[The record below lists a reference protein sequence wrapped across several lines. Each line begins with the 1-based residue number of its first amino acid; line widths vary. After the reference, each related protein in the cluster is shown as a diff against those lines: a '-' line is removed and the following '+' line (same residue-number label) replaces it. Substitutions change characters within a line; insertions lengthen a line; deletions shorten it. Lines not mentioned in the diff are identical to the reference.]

1 MTTVHWGVIGPGRIA
16 ENFGREF
23 PADQTL
29 YGVASDHSPEK
40 AQAFAR
46 KFQIPHVYANH
57 AELLADPAIDV
68 VYIAT
73 TNNVHADNI
82 RAALL
87 AGKHVLAEKPVT
99 LNLTQ
104 LKALDQLAADRQLIL
119 MEAQTIYHMPLYPK
133 LLQVVHDQQL
143 GKLQSLHAAFGL
155 GSDPTDQ
162 TGRLL
167 NPQLG
172 GGGLLD
178 MGIYALSFARRL
190 MTAPPQLAQTVM
202 VPTKTGV
209 DNLSATVVTN
219 AHHELA
225 TFSFNLLPAAPELA
239 YAVYEHGYFLIDRY
253 LRPDQAIYV
262 DGRTGERQTI
272 TAGHRDQA
280 MGYEAQDM
288 AQAIATGQNPTQAW
302 TRDTMALMTAM
313 RQAWGLTYPQEQ

>member
-46 KFQIPHVYANH
+46 KFQIPHVYASH

-104 LKALDQLAADRQLIL
+104 LKALNQLAADRQLIL

-133 LLQVVHDQQL
+133 L
-143 GKLQSLHAAFGL
+143 
-155 GSDPTDQ
+155 DPTDQ

-253 LRPDQAIYV
+253 LRPDQAVYV